1 MESRQIWRVGEKVIS
16 AERLHR
22 AIEGIMELR
31 ARGLSQQEAA
41 KKAGVDRSF
50 ISRLESLGE
59 VRRGA
64 TVAVVGFPVA
74 NKAALE
80 QAARAAGAEFVLL
93 LTNEERWRYARE
105 RTGDQLFNELMQVL
119 STLASFDRVLFLGSD
134 MRIRLVEAILGKDRV
149 VGVSLGQSPIRE
161 DVHLDPER
169 LAAMVREVRRP

>member
-1 MESRQIWRVGEKVIS
+1 MDSRQIWRVGEKVIS
-16 AERLHR
+16 AERLYR

-74 NKAALE
+74 NKTALE

-149 VGVSLGQSPIRE
+149 VGVSLGRSPIRE